1 MSVFH
6 AGLLPEFLPPVINVN
21 IFKEH
26 EMRRIKVLLLLCV
39 LAVAGC
45 NVYMSPEYQQTVAD
59 AADAINGLNVNCQN
73 GDPNACEKGLDL
85 AKDTI
90 NMILEASYGR

>member
-6 AGLLPEFLPPVINVN
+6 AGLLPEFLPPNINET
-21 IFKEH
+21 FYKEH

-39 LAVAGC
+39 MVIGGC
-45 NVYMSPEYQQTVAD
+45 NVYMSPEYQRTVAD